1 MKAAGIDFGSVRIG
15 LAVADDLGSLAHPR
29 PFVDGRDRKR
39 ALAALAEFAKSE
51 NIEVFVLGLPRTLS
65 GRESQSTRA
74 ARQFARQLQKATGLP
89 VEMVDEWL
97 STKQALDRLRD
108 QGINAKGAK
117 SRVDSAAAA
126 SILQAWLDGRR

>member
-29 PFVDGRDRKR
+29 PLVDGRDRKR

-74 ARQFARQLQKATGLP
+74 ARQFARQIQKATGLP
-89 VEMVDEWL
+89 VEMVD
-97 STKQALDRLRD
+97 
-108 QGINAKGAK
+108 
-117 SRVDSAAAA
+117 
-126 SILQAWLDGRR
+126 